1 MYKSTRA
8 ASAGGRRNFPC
19 GAAGAICC
27 SRAAALKRRGS
38 LALVPACSL
47 ARRRRPKILGSS
59 CRCRSRDDGS
69 SCVRACSPPEM
80 TPCSTPCS
88 LCSAAASLHA
98 DLRELPTSARAS
110 GRPAS
115 RRLARPNQQPQAR
128 AFSCFC
134 AERPFFWGAAHVPG
148 AAGSKKYGPTSQGRG
163 IACAALGPAL

>member
-1 MYKSTRA
+1 MYKSTRV

-27 SRAAALKRRGS
+27 SRAAALKRSGS
-38 LALVPACSL
+38 LAFVPACSL

-88 LCSAAASLHA
+88 LCSAAASLRD

-110 GRPAS
+110 GRPVAS
-115 RRLARPNQQPQAR
+115 SRDRENQQCSA
-128 AFSCFC
+128 
-134 AERPFFWGAAHVPG
+134 
-148 AAGSKKYGPTSQGRG
+148 SKSLLVFLLSMLACGLLLLRG
-163 IACAALGPAL
+163 HYL